1 MFTDKTDFNN
11 ILDKA
16 ATVWVFFSKF
26 THKTHKSGR
35 SSKIYN

>member
-16 ATVWVFFSKF
+16 ATVWVFLAKF
-26 THKTHKSGR
+26 TQKTHKSSR
-35 SSKIYN
+35 SSKI